1 MLASMALRV
10 LLVAAL
16 LLSACQSEPEA
27 ADTALPTS
35 SPTPVPAASPSPSPA
50 ASPTAERACTDAT
63 VTGEIMVRIRAQDFV
78 FNPECLVVLGGQ
90 GLVVRN
96 GSSNLHNFTIEGSPI
111 GFDVRPGEVTRTE
124 AVGSAVPPGT
134 YEFFC
139 FYHRGQ
145 GMTGEITVSAAG

>member
-16 LLSACQSEPEA
+16 LLSACESEPEA

-124 AVGSAVPPGT
+124 AVGSAAPPGT